1 MKALAL
7 FGTLAVAKLLAVSG
21 RDLPLSAWTPLA
33 LFWQDALVALGFA
46 GVDFVLRKTPVVN
59 WSLFWIIA
67 GYVAVNV
74 VLTRV
79 LSSPLTWQM
88 SHATG
93 GALADSI
100 RHYLTPGNVAL
111 MSAVMLSAAV
121 FAAASLRLRPIPARH
136 RLGALAALALAGLRG
151 AAS

>member
-7 FGTLAVAKLLAVSG
+7 FSTLVVSKLLAVAG

-33 LFWQDALVALGFA
+33 LFWQDALVALVFA
-46 GVDFVLRKTPVVN
+46 AVDFALRKKPVLS
-59 WSLFWIIA
+59 WSLFWLIS

-88 SHATG
+88 SRAAG
-93 GALADSI
+93 GA
-100 RHYLTPGNVAL
+100 HP
-111 MSAVMLSAAV
+111 
-121 FAAASLRLRPIPARH
+121 H
-136 RLGALAALALAGLRG
+136 RKRSG
-151 AAS
+151 